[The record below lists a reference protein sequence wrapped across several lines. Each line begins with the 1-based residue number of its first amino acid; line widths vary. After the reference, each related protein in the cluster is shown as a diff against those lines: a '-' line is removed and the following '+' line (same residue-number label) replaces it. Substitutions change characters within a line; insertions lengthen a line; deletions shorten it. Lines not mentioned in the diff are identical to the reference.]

1 MEEMIM
7 KKTMIVLSALIALV
21 ACNKET
27 PVKDSSIDASK
38 FVVNITVNHPDA
50 TKAVKSDWVDGDKV
64 YVFFDGV
71 TGAKYV
77 ELTRNGSTWTPEL
90 KGGLEVYNL
99 AGTGTMYGVYFP
111 YEQPVIAADGDNV
124 TFKTASG
131 LSIYTYYMTGSGAY
145 EVDNSAD
152 ITTLTGS
159 MDMVN
164 PEGYVQFYIG
174 KDGDKYNAD
183 GKYRLSV
190 AGVKPTACT
199 TFSTSTHTFGAKE
212 LNPAQP
218 MWGYKLEDGVAF
230 SGVID
235 ASWSNSANSHVIYL
249 FDTEAAAKTITISG
263 KTLVSH
269 AAINFSSSKPSTWSA
284 AVIAPGCVNVGGVK
298 WGKFNLGA
306 TAEGTVAANYGWYF
320 VRGDIVPATGTA
332 ASNAPDNSGAPFSS
346 FGFDSYYQKTVAY
359 EALNGKTVNLT
370 DDYAIYDMVTAF
382 LGPNWRMP
390 SHAEYSA
397 LCASYTWG
405 DNNSLSANSVV
416 FPAAGEWEDGNFKR
430 GGISGHYWSSSYYS
444 SVTAYFLCFQRNVE
458 LVTAD
463 YSGMRQGLSVR
474 PVQK

>member
-1 MEEMIM
+1 M
-7 KKTMIVLSALIALV
+7 KNLMNKIMIVLSAVLALA
-21 ACNKET
+21 ACSKEAS
-27 PVKDSSIDASK
+27 VKDSSKDASK

-50 TKAVKSDWVDGDKV
+50 TKAVKSDWVDEDKV

-77 ELTRNGSTWTPEL
+77 ELTRDGSTWTPEL
-90 KGGLEVYNL
+90 KGGLEVYEL

-111 YEQPVIAADGDNV
+111 YEQPVIAADGANV

-164 PEGYVQFYIG
+164 PDGYVQFYIG

-199 TFSTSTHTFGAKE
+199 TFSTSTHTFGTKE
-212 LNPAQP
+212 LNAAQP

-263 KTLVSH
+263 QTLASH
-269 AAINFSSSKPSTWSA
+269 AAVNFSSTKPSTWSA
-284 AVIAPGCVNVGGVK
+284 AVTAPACVNVGGVK

-306 TAEGTVAANYGWYF
+306 TAEGTAAANYGWYF
-320 VRGDIVPATGTA
+320 GWGDIVPATGTA
-332 ASNAPDNSGAPFSS
+332 ASNAPASG
-346 FGFDSYYQKTVAY
+346 FGGDSYYQKTVAY
-359 EALNGKTVNLT
+359 EALNGKEVNLT
-370 DDYAIYDMVTAF
+370 GDYAIYDMVTAF

-390 SHAEYSA
+390 TKDESVA

-405 DNNSLSANSVV
+405 DNNSLNANSVV
-416 FPAAGEWEDGNFKR
+416 FPAARYWFNGSFFDG
-430 GGISGHYWSSSYYS
+430 GSLGSYWSSSCS
-444 SVTAYFLCFQRNVE
+444 NGGSAYCLFFNCDFG
-458 LVTAD
+458 LVYPD
-463 YSGMRQGLSVR
+463 GINDRYFGQSVR

>member
-1 MEEMIM
+1 M
-7 KKTMIVLSALIALV
+7 KKTMIVLSAVLALA
-21 ACNKET
+21 ACSKET

-38 FVVNITVNHPDA
+38 FVFNITVNYPDA

-77 ELTRNGSTWTPEL
+77 ELTRDGSSWTPEM
-90 KGGLEVYNL
+90 KGGLTVSNL
-99 AGTGTMYGVYFP
+99 NESGDNMYGVYFP
-111 YEQPVIAADGDNV
+111 YEQPVIAADGANV

-145 EVDNSAD
+145 EVNKSAD

-164 PEGYVQFYIG
+164 PDGYVQFYIG
-174 KDGDKYNAD
+174 KDGEKYNAD

-199 TFSTSTHTFGAKE
+199 TFSTSTHTFGTKK

-235 ASWSNSANSHVIYL
+235 ATSWSNSANSHVIYL

-263 KTLVSH
+263 KTLSSH
-269 AAINFSSSKPSTWSA
+269 AAVNFSSTKPSTWSA
-284 AVIAPGCVNVGGVK
+284 AVTAPEFVTFDGVK

-320 VRGDIVPATGTA
+320 GWGDIVPATGTA
-332 ASNAPDNSGAPFSS
+332 ASNAPASDFSKE
-346 FGFDSYYQKTVAY
+346 GYYQNTVAY
-359 EALNGKTVNLT
+359 EALNGKEVNLT
-370 DDYAIYDMVTAF
+370 GDYAIYDMVTAF

-390 SHAEYSA
+390 TKAEYDA
-397 LCASYTWG
+397 LCESNTWG
-405 DNNSLSANSVV
+405 DNNSLKARSVV
-416 FPAAGEWEDGNFKR
+416 FPAAGRWFNGS
-430 GGISGHYWSSSYYS
+430 GGHGGSVGIYWSSSYGDGDQAYS
-444 SVTAYFLCFQRNVE
+444 LRFLHSNGTIDREDFVRYYGQ
-458 LVTAD
+458 
-463 YSGMRQGLSVR
+463 SVR

>member
-1 MEEMIM
+1 MIM
-7 KKTMIVLSALIALV
+7 KKTMIVLSAVLALA
-21 ACNKET
+21 ACSKEAS
-27 PVKDSSIDASK
+27 VKDSSIDTSK
-38 FVVNITVNHPDA
+38 FVVNITVNHPDV
-50 TKAVKSDWVDGDKV
+50 TKAVKSGWEDGDKV

-77 ELTRNGSTWTPEL
+77 ELTRDGSSWTPEM
-90 KGGLEVYNL
+90 KGGLALNEL

-111 YEQPVIAADGDNV
+111 YEQPVIAADGANV

-164 PEGYVQFYIG
+164 PDGYVQFYIG

-199 TFSTSTHTFGAKE
+199 TFSTSTHTFGTKE

-218 MWGYKLEDGVAF
+218 MWGYKLEAGVAF

-235 ASWSNSANSHVIYL
+235 ESWSNSANSHVIYL

-263 KTLVSH
+263 KTLASH
-269 AAINFSSSKPSTWSA
+269 AAVNFSSTKPSTWSA
-284 AVIAPGCVNVGGVK
+284 AVTAPGCVNVGGVK

-320 VRGDIVPATGTA
+320 GWGDIVPATGTA
-332 ASNAPDNSGAPFSS
+332 ASNAPASG
-346 FGFDSYYQKTVAY
+346 FGRDSYYQKTAAY

-370 DDYAIYDMVTAF
+370 GDYAIYDMATAF
-382 LGPNWRMP
+382 LGPSWRMP
-390 SHAEYSA
+390 SRAEYSA

-405 DNNSLSANSVV
+405 DNNSLNANSVV
-416 FPAAGEWEDGNFKR
+416 FPAAGYCLNGSF
-430 GGISGHYWSSSYYS
+430 ISGGYVGYCWSSSYYFGDN
-444 SVTAYFLCFQRNVE
+444 AYYLLFVCSHDNVNPH
-458 LVTAD
+458 
-463 YSGMRQGLSVR
+463 YSLGRYDGQSVR

>member
-1 MEEMIM
+1 MV
-7 KKTMIVLSALIALV
+7 VLSAVLALV

-27 PVKDSSIDASK
+27 PVKDSSKDASK

-50 TKAVKSDWVDGDKV
+50 TKAVKSGWVDGDKV

-77 ELTRNGSTWTPEL
+77 ELTRDGSSWTPEM
-90 KGGLEVYNL
+90 KGGLAVSEL
-99 AGTGTMYGVYFP
+99 AATGTMYGVYFP
-111 YEQPVIAADGDNV
+111 YEQPVIAANGANV

-145 EVDNSAD
+145 EVNKSAD

-164 PEGYVQFYIG
+164 PDGYVQFYIG
-174 KDGDKYNAD
+174 KDGEKYNAD

-199 TFSTSTHTFGAKE
+199 TFSTSTHTFGTKE

-235 ASWSNSANSHVIYL
+235 ATSWSNPANSHVIYL

-263 KTLVSH
+263 KTLSSH
-269 AAINFSSSKPSTWSA
+269 AAVNFSSTKPSTWSA
-284 AVIAPGCVNVGGVK
+284 AVTAPAFVTFDYVK

-320 VRGDIVPATGTA
+320 GWGDIVPATGTA
-332 ASNAPDNSGAPFSS
+332 ASNAPASG
-346 FGFDSYYQKTVAY
+346 FGGDSYYQKTVAY
-359 EALNGKTVNLT
+359 EALNGKEVDLT
-370 DDYAIYDMVTAF
+370 GNYEIYDMVTAF

-390 SHAEYSA
+390 SQAEYSA
-397 LCASYTWG
+397 LCASRTWG
-405 DNNSLSANSVV
+405 SDNALSANSVV
-416 FPAAGEWEDGNFKR
+416 FPAAGRWYDGSFSYGGDR
-430 GGISGHYWSSSYYS
+430 GFYWSSSYYFS
-444 SVTAYFLCFQRNVE
+444 SSYYLYFNCDL
-458 LVTAD
+458 D
-463 YSGMRQGLSVR
+463 SVHPNYGIGRYYGQSIR
-474 PVQK
+474 PVRNIVTP

>member
-1 MEEMIM
+1 MV
-7 KKTMIVLSALIALV
+7 VLSAVLALV

-27 PVKDSSIDASK
+27 PVKDSSKDASK

-50 TKAVKSDWVDGDKV
+50 TKAVKSGWVDGDKV

-77 ELTRNGSTWTPEL
+77 ELTRDGSSWTPEM
-90 KGGLEVYNL
+90 KGGLAVSEL
-99 AGTGTMYGVYFP
+99 AATGTMYGVYFP
-111 YEQPVIAADGDNV
+111 YEQPVIAANGANV

-145 EVDNSAD
+145 KVNKSAD

-164 PEGYVQFYIG
+164 PDGYVQFYIG
-174 KDGDKYNAD
+174 KDGEKYNAD

-199 TFSTSTHTFGAKE
+199 TFSTSAHTFGTKE

-235 ASWSNSANSHVIYL
+235 ATCWSNSANSHVIYL

-263 KTLVSH
+263 KTLSSH
-269 AAINFSSSKPSTWSA
+269 AAVNFSSTKPSTWSA
-284 AVIAPGCVNVGGVK
+284 AVAAPAFVTFDGVK

-320 VRGDIVPATGTA
+320 GWGDIVPATGTA
-332 ASNAPDNSGAPFSS
+332 ASNAPASG
-346 FGFDSYYQKTVAY
+346 FGGESYYRKTVAY

-370 DDYAIYDMVTAF
+370 DDYAIYDIVTAF

-390 SHAEYSA
+390 TKAEYDA
-397 LCASYTWG
+397 LCESNSWG
-405 DNNSLSANSVV
+405 NNNSLNARTVV
-416 FPAAGEWEDGNFKR
+416 FPAAGRWFNGS
-430 GGISGHYWSSSYYS
+430 GGHGGSVGIYWSSSSYNNSESAYSLRFLHSNGTIDRKDFVRYYG
-444 SVTAYFLCFQRNVE
+444 Q
-458 LVTAD
+458 
-463 YSGMRQGLSVR
+463 SVR

>member
-1 MEEMIM
+1 MV
-7 KKTMIVLSALIALV
+7 VLSAVLALV

-27 PVKDSSIDASK
+27 PVKDSSKDASK

-50 TKAVKSDWVDGDKV
+50 TKAVKSGWVDGDKV

-77 ELTRNGSTWTPEL
+77 ELTRDGSSWTPEM
-90 KGGLEVYNL
+90 KGGLAVSEL
-99 AGTGTMYGVYFP
+99 AATGTMYGVYFP
-111 YEQPVIAADGDNV
+111 YEQPVIAANGANV

-145 EVDNSAD
+145 EVDKSAD
-152 ITTLTGS
+152 IATLTGS

-164 PEGYVQFYIG
+164 PNGYVQFYIG
-174 KDGDKYNAD
+174 KDGDKYNAN

-199 TFSTSTHTFGAKE
+199 TFSTSAHTFGTKE

-218 MWGYKLEDGVAF
+218 MWGYKLADGVAF

-263 KTLVSH
+263 KTLSSH
-269 AAINFSSSKPSTWSA
+269 AAVNFSSTKPSTWSA
-284 AVIAPGCVNVGGVK
+284 AVTAPTFVTFDGVK

-320 VRGDIVPATGTA
+320 RWGDIVPATGTA
-332 ASNAPDNSGAPFSS
+332 ASNAPASG
-346 FGFDSYYQKTVAY
+346 FGGESYYQKTVAY

-370 DDYAIYDMVTAF
+370 DDYAIYDIVTAF

-390 SHAEYSA
+390 TKAEYDH
-397 LCASYTWG
+397 LCESNTSWG
-405 DNNSLSANSVV
+405 DNKSLNARSVVV
-416 FPAAGEWEDGNFKR
+416 FPAARRWYNGSHSGS
-430 GGISGHYWSSSYYS
+430 GLGIYWSSSYYNGER
-444 SVTAYFLCFQRNVE
+444 AYSLHFINETVSRNNF
-458 LVTAD
+458 
-463 YSGMRQGLSVR
+463 YRYYGQSVR

>member
-1 MEEMIM
+1 MIM
-7 KKTMIVLSALIALV
+7 KKTMIVLSAMLALV

-27 PVKDSSIDASK
+27 PVKDSSKDASK

-77 ELTRNGSTWTPEL
+77 ELTRDGSTWTPEM
-90 KGGLEVYNL
+90 KGELALSEL

-111 YEQPVIAADGDNV
+111 YEQPVIAAGSGANV

-131 LSIYTYYMTGSGAY
+131 LRIYTYYMTGSGAY
-145 EVDNSAD
+145 EVDNS
-152 ITTLTGS
+152 TLTGS

-164 PEGYVQFYIG
+164 PDGYVQFYIG

-199 TFSTSTHTFGAKE
+199 TFSTSTHTFGTKE

-235 ASWSNSANSHVIYL
+235 DSWSNSANSHVIYL
-249 FDTEAAAKTITISG
+249 FDTEDAAKTITISG
-263 KTLVSH
+263 KTLASH
-269 AAINFSSSKPSTWSA
+269 AAVNFSSTKPSTWSA
-284 AVIAPGCVNVGGVK
+284 AVTAPACVNVGGVK

-320 VRGDIVPATGTA
+320 GWGDIVPATGTA
-332 ASNAPDNSGAPFSS
+332 NAPASG
-346 FGFDSYYQKTVAY
+346 FGDYSYYYKTVAY
-359 EALNGKTVNLT
+359 EALNGKEVNLT
-370 DDYAIYDMVTAF
+370 GDCAIYDMVTAF

-390 SHAEYSA
+390 SRGEYST
-397 LCASYTWG
+397 LCASHTTG
-405 DNNSLSANSVV
+405 SNNALNANSVV
-416 FPAAGEWEDGNFKR
+416 FPAAGYRYDGSFYN
-430 GGISGHYWSSSYYS
+430 GGDIGYYWSSSDRNGDEAYYL
-444 SVTAYFLCFQRNVE
+444 YFCTINGHVDP
-458 LVTAD
+458 D
-463 YSGMRQGLSVR
+463 YNDYDYRWYGKSVR

>member
-1 MEEMIM
+1 M
-7 KKTMIVLSALIALV
+7 KKIMIVLSAVLALV

-50 TKAVKSDWVDGDKV
+50 TKAVKSGWVDGDKV

-77 ELTRNGSTWTPEL
+77 ELTNDGSSWTPEM
-90 KGGLEVYNL
+90 KGGLTVSDLNESGDN
-99 AGTGTMYGVYFP
+99 MYGVYFP
-111 YEQPVIAADGDNV
+111 YEQPVIAVDGANV

-145 EVDNSAD
+145 EVDKSAN

-164 PEGYVQFYIG
+164 PDGYVQFYIG

-199 TFSTSTHTFGAKE
+199 TFSTSAHTFGTKE

-263 KTLVSH
+263 KTLASH
-269 AAINFSSSKPSTWSA
+269 AAVNFSSTKPSTWSA
-284 AVIAPGCVNVGGVK
+284 AVTAPACVNVGGVK

-306 TAEGTVAANYGWYF
+306 TAEGTAAANYGWYF
-320 VRGDIVPATGTA
+320 GWGDIIPATGTEDSNLP
-332 ASNAPDNSGAPFSS
+332 ASGFGDNN
-346 FGFDSYYQKTVAY
+346 SYYQKTAAY
-359 EALNGKTVNLT
+359 EALNGKEVNLT
-370 DDYAIYDMVTAF
+370 DVYAIYDMATAF

-390 SHAEYSA
+390 TKDEYVA
-397 LCASYTWG
+397 LCASYTRG
-405 DNNSLSANSVV
+405 DNNALNANSVV
-416 FPAAGEWEDGNFKR
+416 FPAAGSWLNALGNLGFFA
-430 GGISGHYWSSSYYS
+430 GGSIGYYWSSSYNGGGKARNLFFMS
-444 SVTAYFLCFQRNVE
+444 SVGPDSNNDRCRGQ
-458 LVTAD
+458 
-463 YSGMRQGLSVR
+463 SVR
-474 PVQK
+474 PIQK

>member
-1 MEEMIM
+1 M
-7 KKTMIVLSALIALV
+7 KKIMVVLSAVLALV

-27 PVKDSSIDASK
+27 PVKDSSKDASK

-50 TKAVKSDWVDGDKV
+50 TKAVKSGWVDGDKV

-77 ELTRNGSTWTPEL
+77 ELTRDGSSWTPEM
-90 KGGLEVYNL
+90 KGGLAVSEL
-99 AGTGTMYGVYFP
+99 AATGTMYGVYFP
-111 YEQPVIAADGDNV
+111 YEQPVIAADGANV

-145 EVDNSAD
+145 EVNKSAD

-164 PEGYVQFYIG
+164 PDGYVQFYIG
-174 KDGDKYNAD
+174 KDGEKYNAD

-199 TFSTSTHTFGAKE
+199 TFSTSTHTFGTKE

-235 ASWSNSANSHVIYL
+235 ATSWSNSANSHVIYL

-263 KTLVSH
+263 KTLSSH
-269 AAINFSSSKPSTWSA
+269 AAVNFSSTKPSTWSA
-284 AVIAPGCVNVGGVK
+284 AVTAPAFVTFDGVK

-320 VRGDIVPATGTA
+320 GWGDIVPATGTA
-332 ASNAPDNSGAPFSS
+332 ASNAPASG
-346 FGFDSYYQKTVAY
+346 FGGESYYRKTVAY

-370 DDYAIYDMVTAF
+370 DDYAIYDIVTAF

-390 SHAEYSA
+390 TKAEYDA
-397 LCASYTWG
+397 LCESNTWG
-405 DNNSLSANSVV
+405 DNNSLNARSVV
-416 FPAAGEWEDGNFKR
+416 FPAARRWYNGSHSGS
-430 GGISGHYWSSSYYS
+430 GLGIYWSSSCGDGESAYS
-444 SVTAYFLCFQRNVE
+444 LRFIRSNGTVDRN
-458 LVTAD
+458 D
-463 YSGMRQGLSVR
+463 FSRYNGLSVR

>member
-1 MEEMIM
+1 MV
-7 KKTMIVLSALIALV
+7 VLSAVLALV

-27 PVKDSSIDASK
+27 PVKDSSKDASK
-38 FVVNITVNHPDA
+38 FVVNITVNYPDA
-50 TKAVKSDWVDGDKV
+50 TKAVKSGWVDGDKV

-77 ELTRNGSTWTPEL
+77 ELTRDGSSWTPEM
-90 KGGLEVYNL
+90 KGGLAVSEL
-99 AGTGTMYGVYFP
+99 AATGTMYGVYFP
-111 YEQPVIAADGDNV
+111 YEQPVIAANGANV

-145 EVDNSAD
+145 EVDKSAD
-152 ITTLTGS
+152 NITTLTGS

-164 PEGYVQFYIG
+164 PDGYVQFYIG

-199 TFSTSTHTFGAKE
+199 TFSTSAHTFGTKE

-235 ASWSNSANSHVIYL
+235 DSWSNPANSHVIYL

-263 KTLVSH
+263 KTLSSH
-269 AAINFSSSKPSTWSA
+269 AAVNFSSTKPSTWSA
-284 AVIAPGCVNVGGVK
+284 AVTAPACVNVGGVK

-320 VRGDIVPATGTA
+320 GWGDIVPATGTA
-332 ASNAPDNSGAPFSS
+332 ASNAPASG
-346 FGFDSYYQKTVAY
+346 FGGESYYQKTVAY
-359 EALNGKTVNLT
+359 EALNGKEVNLT
-370 DDYAIYDMVTAF
+370 GDYAIYDMATAF

-390 SHAEYSA
+390 TKAEYDA
-397 LCASYTWG
+397 LCTSYFSTSWG
-405 DNNSLSANSVV
+405 DNNSLNAISVV
-416 FPAAGEWEDGNFKR
+416 FPAARRWYNGSNSGS
-430 GGISGHYWSSSYYS
+430 GLGIYWSSSCGDGESAYS
-444 SVTAYFLCFQRNVE
+444 LRFIHSKETVDRN
-458 LVTAD
+458 D
-463 YSGMRQGLSVR
+463 FSRYNGQSVR

>member
-1 MEEMIM
+1 MV
-7 KKTMIVLSALIALV
+7 VLSAVLALV

-27 PVKDSSIDASK
+27 PVKDSSKDASK

-50 TKAVKSDWVDGDKV
+50 TKAVKSGWVDGDKV

-77 ELTRNGSTWTPEL
+77 ELTRDGSSWTPEM
-90 KGGLEVYNL
+90 KGGLAVSEL
-99 AGTGTMYGVYFP
+99 AATGTMYGVYFP
-111 YEQPVIAADGDNV
+111 YEQPVIAADGANV

-145 EVDNSAD
+145 EVNKSAD

-159 MDMVN
+159 MDMEN

-174 KDGDKYNAD
+174 KDGDKYNAN

-199 TFSTSTHTFGAKE
+199 TFSTSTHTFGTKE

-235 ASWSNSANSHVIYL
+235 ATSWSNSANSHVIFL

-263 KTLVSH
+263 KTLSSH
-269 AAINFSSSKPSTWSA
+269 AAVNFSSTKPSTWSA
-284 AVIAPGCVNVGGVK
+284 AVTAPAFVTFDGVK

-320 VRGDIVPATGTA
+320 GWGDIVPATGTE
-332 ASNAPDNSGAPFSS
+332 ASNAPASG
-346 FGFDSYYQKTVAY
+346 FGGESYYRKTVAY
-359 EALNGKTVNLT
+359 EALNGKEVNLT
-370 DDYAIYDMVTAF
+370 GDYAIYDMATAF

-390 SHAEYSA
+390 TKAEYDA
-397 LCASYTWG
+397 LCESNSWG
-405 DNNSLSANSVV
+405 NNNSLNARTVV
-416 FPAAGEWEDGNFKR
+416 FPAARRWYNGSHSGS
-430 GGISGHYWSSSYYS
+430 GLGIYWSSSCGDGESAYS
-444 SVTAYFLCFQRNVE
+444 LRFIRSNGTVDRN
-458 LVTAD
+458 D
-463 YSGMRQGLSVR
+463 FSRYNGLSVR

>member
-1 MEEMIM
+1 M
-7 KKTMIVLSALIALV
+7 KKTMIVLSAVLALV

-50 TKAVKSDWVDGDKV
+50 TKAVKSGWVDGDKV

-77 ELTRNGSTWTPEL
+77 ELTNDGSTWTPEL
-90 KGGLEVYNL
+90 KGGLEVYELN
-99 AGTGTMYGVYFP
+99 GTGTMYGVYFP

-164 PEGYVQFYIG
+164 PDGYVQFYIG

-199 TFSTSTHTFGAKE
+199 TFSTSAHTFGTKE

-235 ASWSNSANSHVIYL
+235 DSWSDSANSHVIYL

-263 KTLVSH
+263 KTLASH
-269 AAINFSSSKPSTWSA
+269 AAINFSSTKPSTWSA
-284 AVIAPGCVNVGGVK
+284 AVTAPGCVNVGGVK
-298 WGKFNLGA
+298 WGRFNLGA

-320 VRGDIVPATGTA
+320 GWGDIVPATGIA
-332 ASNAPDNSGAPFSS
+332 ASNLPASGFV
-346 FGFDSYYQKTVAY
+346 GYSYYQKTVAY
-359 EALNGKTVNLT
+359 EALNGKEVNLT
-370 DDYAIYDMVTAF
+370 GDYAIYDMVTAF

-390 SHAEYSA
+390 TKDEHVD

-405 DNNSLSANSVV
+405 DNNSLNANSVL
-416 FPAAGEWEDGNFKR
+416 FPAAGYWGNGSFCD
-430 GGISGHYWSSSYYS
+430 GGIGGFFWSSSYYHGVGAYS
-444 SVTAYFLCFQRNVE
+444 LYFHFDSVDPDSHDPRYCVQ
-458 LVTAD
+458 
-463 YSGMRQGLSVR
+463 SVR

>member
-1 MEEMIM
+1 MV
-7 KKTMIVLSALIALV
+7 VLSAVLALV

-27 PVKDSSIDASK
+27 PVKDSSKDASK
-38 FVVNITVNHPDA
+38 FVVNITVNYPDA
-50 TKAVKSDWVDGDKV
+50 TKAVKSGWVDGDKV

-77 ELTRNGSTWTPEL
+77 ELTRDGSSWTPEM
-90 KGGLEVYNL
+90 KGGLAVSEL
-99 AGTGTMYGVYFP
+99 AATGTMYGVYFP
-111 YEQPVIAADGDNV
+111 YEQPVIAADGANV

-145 EVDNSAD
+145 EVNKSAD

-164 PEGYVQFYIG
+164 PDGYVQFYIG
-174 KDGDKYNAD
+174 KDGEKYNAD

-199 TFSTSTHTFGAKE
+199 TFSTSTHTFGTKE

-235 ASWSNSANSHVIYL
+235 ATSWSNSANSHVIYL

-263 KTLVSH
+263 KTLSSH
-269 AAINFSSSKPSTWSA
+269 AAVNFSSTKPSTWSA
-284 AVIAPGCVNVGGVK
+284 AVTAPAFVTFDGVK

-320 VRGDIVPATGTA
+320 GWGDIVPATGTA
-332 ASNAPDNSGAPFSS
+332 ASNAPASG
-346 FGFDSYYQKTVAY
+346 FGGESYYRKTVAY

-370 DDYAIYDMVTAF
+370 EDYAIYDMVTAF

-390 SHAEYSA
+390 TKDEYDA
-397 LCASYTWG
+397 LCESNSWG
-405 DNNSLSANSVV
+405 DNNSLNARTVV
-416 FPAAGEWEDGNFKR
+416 FPAARRWYNGSHSGS
-430 GGISGHYWSSSYYS
+430 GLGIYWSSSCGDGESAYS
-444 SVTAYFLCFQRNVE
+444 LRFIRSNGTVDRN
-458 LVTAD
+458 D
-463 YSGMRQGLSVR
+463 FSRYNGMSVR

>member
-1 MEEMIM
+1 M
-7 KKTMIVLSALIALV
+7 KKIMIVLSAVLALV

-27 PVKDSSIDASK
+27 PVKDSSKDASK

-50 TKAVKSDWVDGDKV
+50 TKAVKSGWVDGDKV

-77 ELTRNGSTWTPEL
+77 ELTRDGSSWTPEM
-90 KGGLEVYNL
+90 KGGLAVSEL
-99 AGTGTMYGVYFP
+99 AATGTMYGVYFP
-111 YEQPVIAADGDNV
+111 YEQPVIAANGANV

-145 EVDNSAD
+145 EVNKSAD

-164 PEGYVQFYIG
+164 PDGYVQFYIG
-174 KDGDKYNAD
+174 KDGEKYNAD

-199 TFSTSTHTFGAKE
+199 TFSTSTHTFGTKE

-235 ASWSNSANSHVIYL
+235 ATSWSNSANSHVIYL

-263 KTLVSH
+263 KTLSSH
-269 AAINFSSSKPSTWSA
+269 AAVNFSSTKPSTWSA
-284 AVIAPGCVNVGGVK
+284 AVTDPAFVTFDGVK

-306 TAEGTVAANYGWYF
+306 TAEGTAAANYGWYF
-320 VRGDIVPATGTA
+320 GWGDIVPAT
-332 ASNAPDNSGAPFSS
+332 ASNAPASG
-346 FGFDSYYQKTVAY
+346 FGGESYYRKTVAY
-359 EALNGKTVNLT
+359 EALNGKEVNLT
-370 DDYAIYDMVTAF
+370 GNYAIYDMVTAF

-390 SHAEYSA
+390 TKAEYDA
-397 LCASYTWG
+397 LCESYTWG
-405 DNNSLSANSVV
+405 DNKSLNARTVV
-416 FPAAGEWEDGNFKR
+416 FPAARRWYNGSH
-430 GGISGHYWSSSYYS
+430 GGSGLGIYWSSSYYNGER
-444 SVTAYFLCFQRNVE
+444 AYSLHFINETVSRNNF
-458 LVTAD
+458 
-463 YSGMRQGLSVR
+463 YRYYGQSVR

>member
-1 MEEMIM
+1 MV
-7 KKTMIVLSALIALV
+7 VLSAVLALV

-27 PVKDSSIDASK
+27 PVKDSSKDASK

-50 TKAVKSDWVDGDKV
+50 TKAVKSGWVDGDKV

-77 ELTRNGSTWTPEL
+77 ELTRDGSSWTPEM
-90 KGGLEVYNL
+90 KGGLAVSEL
-99 AGTGTMYGVYFP
+99 AATGTMYGVYFP
-111 YEQPVIAADGDNV
+111 YEQPVIAANGANV

-145 EVDNSAD
+145 KVNKSAD

-164 PEGYVQFYIG
+164 PDGYVQFYIG
-174 KDGDKYNAD
+174 KDGEKYNAD

-199 TFSTSTHTFGAKE
+199 TFSTSAHTFGTKE

-235 ASWSNSANSHVIYL
+235 ATSWSNSANSHVIYL

-263 KTLVSH
+263 KTLSSH
-269 AAINFSSSKPSTWSA
+269 AAVNFSSTKPSTWSA
-284 AVIAPGCVNVGGVK
+284 AVAAPAFVTFDGVK

-320 VRGDIVPATGTA
+320 GWGDIVPATGTA
-332 ASNAPDNSGAPFSS
+332 ASNAPASG
-346 FGFDSYYQKTVAY
+346 FGGESYYRKTVAY

-370 DDYAIYDMVTAF
+370 DDYAIYDIVTAF

-390 SHAEYSA
+390 TKAEYDA
-397 LCASYTWG
+397 LCESNSWG
-405 DNNSLSANSVV
+405 NNNSLNARTVV
-416 FPAAGEWEDGNFKR
+416 FPAAGRWFNGS
-430 GGISGHYWSSSYYS
+430 GGHGGSVGIYWSSSSYNNSESAYSLRFLHSNGTIDRKDFVRYYG
-444 SVTAYFLCFQRNVE
+444 Q
-458 LVTAD
+458 
-463 YSGMRQGLSVR
+463 SVR

>member
-1 MEEMIM
+1 MV
-7 KKTMIVLSALIALV
+7 VLSAVLALV

-27 PVKDSSIDASK
+27 PVKDSSKDASK

-50 TKAVKSDWVDGDKV
+50 TKAVKSGWVDGDKV

-77 ELTRNGSTWTPEL
+77 ELTRDGSSWTPEM
-90 KGGLEVYNL
+90 KGGLAVSEL
-99 AGTGTMYGVYFP
+99 AATGTMYGVYFP
-111 YEQPVIAADGDNV
+111 YEQPVIAADGANV

-145 EVDNSAD
+145 EVNKSAD

-164 PEGYVQFYIG
+164 PDGYVQFYIG
-174 KDGDKYNAD
+174 KDGEKYNAD

-199 TFSTSTHTFGAKE
+199 TFSTSTHTFGTKE

-235 ASWSNSANSHVIYL
+235 ATSWSNSANSHVIYL

-263 KTLVSH
+263 KTLSSH
-269 AAINFSSSKPSTWSA
+269 AAVNFSSTKPSTWSA
-284 AVIAPGCVNVGGVK
+284 AVTAPAFVTFDGVK

-320 VRGDIVPATGTA
+320 GWGDIVPATGTA
-332 ASNAPDNSGAPFSS
+332 ASNAPASG
-346 FGFDSYYQKTVAY
+346 FGGESYYRKTVAY

-370 DDYAIYDMVTAF
+370 DDYAIYDIVTAF

-390 SHAEYSA
+390 TKAEYDA
-397 LCASYTWG
+397 LCESNTWG
-405 DNNSLSANSVV
+405 DNNSLNARSVV
-416 FPAAGEWEDGNFKR
+416 FPAARRWYNGSHSGS
-430 GGISGHYWSSSYYS
+430 GLGIYWSSSCGDGESAYS
-444 SVTAYFLCFQRNVE
+444 LRFIRSNGTVDRN
-458 LVTAD
+458 D
-463 YSGMRQGLSVR
+463 FSRYNGLSVR

>member
-1 MEEMIM
+1 MIM
-7 KKTMIVLSALIALV
+7 KKTMIVLSAVLALV

-50 TKAVKSDWVDGDKV
+50 TKAVKSGWVDGDKV

-77 ELTRNGSTWTPEL
+77 ELTRDGSSWTPEL
-90 KGGLEVYNL
+90 QGGLTVSDLNESGDN
-99 AGTGTMYGVYFP
+99 MYGVYFP

-145 EVDNSAD
+145 EVDKSDD

-164 PEGYVQFYIG
+164 PNGYVQFYIG
-174 KDGDKYNAD
+174 KDGDKYNAS

-199 TFSTSTHTFGAKE
+199 TFSTSAHTFGTKE

-218 MWGYKLEDGVAF
+218 MWGYKLGDGVAF

-235 ASWSNSANSHVIYL
+235 DSWSDSANSHVIYL

-263 KTLVSH
+263 KTLSSH
-269 AAINFSSSKPSTWSA
+269 AAVNFSSNKPSTTWSA
-284 AVIAPGCVNVGGVK
+284 AVTAPDPEDCITYNEVK
-298 WGKFNLGA
+298 WAKFNLGA
-306 TAEGTVAANYGWYF
+306 AAEGTAAANYGWYF
-320 VRGDIVPATGTA
+320 LWGDIVPATGTA
-332 ASNAPDNSGAPFSS
+332 ASNAPASG
-346 FGFDSYYQKTVAY
+346 FGYDTYYPKTVAY
-359 EALNGKTVNLT
+359 EALNGKEVNLT
-370 DDYAIYDMVTAF
+370 GDYAIYDMATAF
-382 LGPNWRMP
+382 LGPDWRMP
-390 SHAEYSA
+390 TKDEYVA
-397 LCASYTWG
+397 LCESKTWG
-405 DNNSLSANSVV
+405 GNSSVNANSVV
-416 FPAAGEWEDGNFKR
+416 FPAAGYWSTGTFKS
-430 GGISGHYWSSSYYS
+430 SGLSGQYWSSSYGDVGSAFALYFIRGTS
-444 SVTAYFLCFQRNVE
+444 SVFAPDGKYRLYVG
-458 LVTAD
+458 V
-463 YSGMRQGLSVR
+463 SVR
-474 PVQK
+474 PVHK

>member
-1 MEEMIM
+1 M
-7 KKTMIVLSALIALV
+7 KKIMVVLSAVLALV

-27 PVKDSSIDASK
+27 PVKDSSKDASK

-50 TKAVKSDWVDGDKV
+50 TKAVKSGWVDGDKV

-77 ELTRNGSTWTPEL
+77 ELTRDGSSWTPEM
-90 KGGLEVYNL
+90 KGGLAVSEL
-99 AGTGTMYGVYFP
+99 AATGTMYGVYFP
-111 YEQPVIAADGDNV
+111 YEQPVIAANGANV

-145 EVDNSAD
+145 KVNKSAD

-164 PEGYVQFYIG
+164 PDGYVQFYIG
-174 KDGDKYNAD
+174 KDGEKYNAD

-199 TFSTSTHTFGAKE
+199 TFSTSAHTFGTKE

-235 ASWSNSANSHVIYL
+235 ATSWSNSANSHVIYL

-263 KTLVSH
+263 KTLSSH
-269 AAINFSSSKPSTWSA
+269 AAVNFSSTKPSTWSA
-284 AVIAPGCVNVGGVK
+284 AVAAPAFVTFDGVK

-320 VRGDIVPATGTA
+320 GWGDIVPATGTA
-332 ASNAPDNSGAPFSS
+332 ASNAPASG
-346 FGFDSYYQKTVAY
+346 FGGESYYRKTVAY

-370 DDYAIYDMVTAF
+370 DDYAIYDIVTAF

-390 SHAEYSA
+390 TKAEYDA
-397 LCASYTWG
+397 LCESNSWG
-405 DNNSLSANSVV
+405 NNNSLNARTVV
-416 FPAAGEWEDGNFKR
+416 FPAAGRWFNGS
-430 GGISGHYWSSSYYS
+430 GGHGGSVGIYWSSSSYNNSESAYSLRFLHSNGTIDRKDFVRYYG
-444 SVTAYFLCFQRNVE
+444 Q
-458 LVTAD
+458 
-463 YSGMRQGLSVR
+463 SVR

>member
-1 MEEMIM
+1 M
-7 KKTMIVLSALIALV
+7 KKIMVVLSAVLALV

-38 FVVNITVNHPDA
+38 FVFNITVNYPDA

-77 ELTRNGSTWTPEL
+77 ELTRNSSSWTPEL
-90 KGGLEVYNL
+90 KGGLTVSNL
-99 AGTGTMYGVYFP
+99 NESGDNMYGVYFP
-111 YEQPVIAADGDNV
+111 YEQPVIAADGANV

-145 EVDNSAD
+145 EVNKSAD

-164 PEGYVQFYIG
+164 PDGYVQFYIG
-174 KDGDKYNAD
+174 KDGEKYNAD

-199 TFSTSTHTFGAKE
+199 TFSTSTHTFGTKE

-235 ASWSNSANSHVIYL
+235 ATSWSNSANSHVIYL

-263 KTLVSH
+263 KTLSSH
-269 AAINFSSSKPSTWSA
+269 AAVNFSSTKPSTWSA
-284 AVIAPGCVNVGGVK
+284 AVTAPAIVTFDGVK

-320 VRGDIVPATGTA
+320 GWGDIVPATGTA
-332 ASNAPDNSGAPFSS
+332 ASNAPASG
-346 FGFDSYYQKTVAY
+346 FGRKSYYQKTVAY

-370 DDYAIYDMVTAF
+370 DDYAIYDIVTAF

-390 SHAEYSA
+390 TKDEYDA
-397 LCASYTWG
+397 LCESNSWG
-405 DNNSLSANSVV
+405 NNNSLNARTVV
-416 FPAAGEWEDGNFKR
+416 FPAAGYWYGDDYD
-430 GGISGHYWSSSYYS
+430 SGRHVGSVGVYWSSYYGDGDQ
-444 SVTAYFLCFQRNVE
+444 AYSLRFLHSNGTIDREDFVRYYGQ
-458 LVTAD
+458 
-463 YSGMRQGLSVR
+463 SVR

>member
-1 MEEMIM
+1 M
-7 KKTMIVLSALIALV
+7 KKIMIVLSAVLALV

-38 FVVNITVNHPDA
+38 FVFNITVNYPDA
-50 TKAVKSDWVDGDKV
+50 TKAVKSGWVDGDKV

-77 ELTRNGSTWTPEL
+77 ELTRDGSSWTPEM
-90 KGGLEVYNL
+90 KGGLTVSDLNESGDN
-99 AGTGTMYGVYFP
+99 MYGVYFP
-111 YEQPVIAADGDNV
+111 YEQPVIAADGANV

-145 EVDNSAD
+145 KVDKSAN

-164 PEGYVQFYIG
+164 PDGYVQFYIG
-174 KDGDKYNAD
+174 KDGDKYNAS

-199 TFSTSTHTFGAKE
+199 TFSTSAHTFGTKE

-263 KTLVSH
+263 KTLSSH
-269 AAINFSSSKPSTWSA
+269 AAVNFSSTKPSTWSA
-284 AVIAPGCVNVGGVK
+284 AVTAPTCVNFGGVK

-306 TAEGTVAANYGWYF
+306 TAAGTVAANYGWYF
-320 VRGDIVPATGTA
+320 GWGDIVPATD
-332 ASNAPDNSGAPFSS
+332 SNAPA
-346 FGFDSYYQKTVAY
+346 FGFGGDSYYQKTVAY
-359 EALNGKTVNLT
+359 EALNGKEVNLT
-370 DDYAIYDMVTAF
+370 GDYAIYDMVTAF

-390 SHAEYSA
+390 SQAEYSD
-397 LCASYTWG
+397 LCASYTKG
-405 DNNSLSANSVV
+405 SDNALIANSVV
-416 FPAAGEWEDGNFKR
+416 FPAACHWLNGDFHNSNLGA
-430 GGISGHYWSSSYYS
+430 YWSSSYVDDDCDY
-444 SVTAYFLCFQRNVE
+444 AYRLFFNNSGDVYPEDEGGDR
-458 LVTAD
+458 
-463 YSGMRQGLSVR
+463 YSGQSVR